1 MLIIWGLQTQSYP
14 ASLIAILAVFGIVV
28 GFGIDTKLVI
38 LLLFKVVFHLSHTIY
53 HSIWKP

>member
-1 MLIIWGLQTQSYP
+1 
-14 ASLIAILAVFGIVV
+14 LAVFWNCSWI
-28 GFGIDTKLVI
+28 GIDTRRLVI